1 MATKKTTGTSKKVAK
16 KKPVTRK
23 KAAPASRKRKTTARK
38 PVKKTAKPRI
48 LNELKKTGL
57 GIAILLAVCLTT
69 AMLADIF
76 IKSGRPVPTLISEI
90 PDDQETTAPEKTAKK
105 KYAVE
110 REGAST
116 PRTKAKAAGLKE
128 KRKIAGKSSSVSS
141 AVPDEGTTIV
151 YEVFDDVDPVHP
163 KPKVSTGTGDHT
175 PQIAII
181 IDDIG
186 YDKRLAMALV
196 DLDREITFSI
206 LPFSPFGKTIAKRLK
221 AKGAEVMLH
230 LPMEPTQY
238 PKVNPGPGALFASM
252 SPDEMIAQLRK
263 DLDAVPGVVGV
274 NNHMGSRLTALPDK
288 MNQIFTVLKKE
299 DLFFIDSRTAPDSKG
314 EASARLFMVKFSHRD
329 VFLDNFQNVEYITGQ
344 FRKLIKR
351 AKKHGTAIGIGHP
364 YQATL
369 DTLKKELP
377 KMNGT
382 IKLVPASQLVAIPG

>member
-90 PDDQETTAPEKTAKK
+90 PDDQETTAIEKTAKK